1 MYLDVKILSTGSG
14 KMPTMTNP
22 AEHTTDLA
30 DVRDSL
36 HRQTFM
42 NLIGTEAVDIAPGRV
57 VLELPYRADLCQQNG
72 FVHAGAITSIAD
84 SACGYAA
91 LTTMP
96 AGNDVLT
103 VEFKVNLLAPA
114 RGDRFRATG
123 TVVRAGRTLTV
134 CQAEVLAMTEGS
146 PGVPVAMMQ
155 ATMIAVRS
163 R

>member
-1 MYLDVKILSTGSG
+1 MSAPDGD
-14 KMPTMTNP
+14 
-22 AEHTTDLA
+22 ATDLD

-42 NLIGTEAVDIAPGRV
+42 TLIGAEAVDISPGRV

-72 FVHAGAITSIAD
+72 FVHAGVVTSVAD

-96 AGNDVLT
+96 RGSDVLT

-123 TVVRAGRTLTV
+123 TVVKDGRTLTV
-134 CQAEVLAMTEGS
+134 CRAEV
-146 PGVPVAMMQ
+146 VALTDGAADVTIALMQ
-155 ATMIAVRS
+155 ATMITRAPRPTEELTDA
-163 R
+163 RQPEHP